1 MSSGSR
7 RIRNDPT
14 PNEETWWEVV
24 EIVAEDGKRYRVRWA
39 GKDPKTGKPWPL
51 SWVPNSHCSSEL
63 IKDWERKKGV
73 YSPAALLQH
82 THMLNHTAKK
92 ETPLASSSSLQVPV
106 ARSRP
111 TDNGSLT
118 KSSESPVRTT
128 HKRKRPSPSNADD
141 NYKPS
146 KKRKP
151 VSTIDSQPGGN
162 LERPSAHSH
171 HTPDRAP
178 PHPPFEEIEMWV
190 PTPTAKFGP
199 PKRKH
204 VAAKRRDPPPERHAY
219 SILSTATSVRT
230 QTPLT
235 VPKRPLS
242 ESQIIALREEE
253 EESQPQP
260 QHSVSRH
267 SPQLGS
273 PNRGPAPSD
282 PLQTFTGDASGE
294 GAGEVSQEVQDNR
307 PTGQLSAESQP
318 VGRNANTSHVSELRN
333 EADHLQDNAT
343 NLSIQEGREELEN
356 SPTLPGPTRKSLTKP
371 EVHAIIAPSTK
382 SPLPERSDPR
392 PVANATPSSVEQL
405 GPIKDGPLRRNTGTL
420 AERRASEARARL
432 ELLRRAASNSTGN
445 LVEGQSSTSI
455 SPRNIT
461 QPPPHVVL
469 KQVLNGLESPTQSQA
484 VAMENSKIRR
494 IPSEPR
500 EAGPSVEPRE
510 RMATRGKSDQHVD
523 IGAANVSP
531 RDNEPSSVP
540 PTTQGSTQS
549 QPPNASPQ
557 ASLGSQLAAALD
569 LLHTKSEEISE
580 LQAQMNALREQPTNG
595 KVNPGDKRA
604 GSEPPF
610 STQGTDHVAAGVQT
624 DQEKEAQAAFD
635 LERAQWSEEK
645 TALQSETDALR
656 ADKAQAL
663 TDVEFFREQYQRASA
678 FASTTRSENEEL
690 LARATLAES
699 QSVNGIAMIRAT
711 FEGRVD
717 KLETEV
723 RKYKALSEMLIERAR
738 RTDDDVRYRAAIA
751 PEFEREYQLLHRQ
764 FEEREA
770 ELDEIKD
777 ELRAE
782 KKVNVRL
789 RRLVARLKA
798 EGQANGGSS
807 HERKAPSKSSD
818 DEDYVPGT
826 SPSSSPP
833 IENSSRSSPRDRQQ
847 EVHGPN
853 NEEDVTMLTD
863 QDVERL
869 AGDDSASRSNDDMV
883 YLCWW
888 RSGEHMGSCDT
899 VVTSKKASHP
909 LHCDA
914 CADSRRNYTS
924 MYFHTTLPVIEIQ
937 LSLLG

>member
-7 RIRNDPT
+7 RVQNDPA
-14 PNEETWWEVV
+14 PDEETWWEVV
-24 EIVAEDGKRYRVRWA
+24 EIVAEDGKRYKVRWA
-39 GKDPKTGKPWPL
+39 GRDPKTGKPWPL

-63 IKDWERKKGV
+63 IKEWERKKGV
-73 YSPAALLQH
+73 YSPTALLQH

-92 ETPLASSSSLQVPV
+92 EPPLASSSSLQVPI
-106 ARSRP
+106 ARICL
-111 TDNGSLT
+111 TDRGSLT
-118 KSSESPVRTT
+118 KSSESPVRPA
-128 HKRKRPSPSNADD
+128 HKRKHPSPSNADD
-141 NYKPS
+141 NSKPS

-151 VSTIDSQPGGN
+151 VSVIDSQSGGN
-162 LERPSAHSH
+162 LKRPSAHSL
-171 HTPDRAP
+171 HTPDRDDSPGGAP

-190 PTPTAKFGP
+190 PSPTAKFGP
-199 PKRKH
+199 PKRKP
-204 VAAKRRDPPPERHAY
+204 VTAKRRDPERHVD
-219 SILSTATSVRT
+219 SIVSTATSGRS
-230 QTPLT
+230 QNSLA

-242 ESQIIALREEE
+242 KSQIIALREEE

-267 SPQLGS
+267 SPQLRS
-273 PNRGPAPSD
+273 PNQGTAPSG
-282 PLQTFTGDASGE
+282 PLQTFTGDASGDGE
-294 GAGEVSQEVQDNR
+294 GAGEDPQEVQDNH
-307 PTGQLSAESQP
+307 PTDQLCAESQP
-318 VGRNANTSHVSELRN
+318 VGRSAKTGYVSELRN
-333 EADHLQDNAT
+333 AADHLQDNAT
-343 NLSIQEGREELEN
+343 NPSIQGGCEDFER
-356 SPTLPGPTRKSLTKP
+356 SSTLPGPTRKSLTKP
-371 EVHAIIAPSTK
+371 EVHAIAPSTK

-392 PVANATPSSVEQL
+392 PIANSTPSSVGQL
-405 GPIKDGPLRRNTGTL
+405 GPIKDGPLRRNSGTL

-445 LVEGQSSTSI
+445 LVEGRSSTSI
-455 SPRNIT
+455 APQNTT

-469 KQVLNGLESPTQSQA
+469 KQVLNGLESPARSQA

-494 IPSEPR
+494 VPSEPR
-500 EAGPSVEPRE
+500 EAGLDVESRE
-510 RMATRGKSDQHVD
+510 GMATQGKSDQPVD
-523 IGAANVSP
+523 IGAANTSP
-531 RDNEPSSVP
+531 RDNEPVP
-540 PTTQGSTQS
+540 PTTQGSTQT
-549 QPPNASPQ
+549 QPPDASSQ
-557 ASLGSQLAAALD
+557 ASLGSQLAAALG
-569 LLHTKSEEISE
+569 LLHKKSEEISE
-580 LQAQMNALREQPTNG
+580 LQAQMNALREQPNG

-604 GSEPPF
+604 GSEQPF
-610 STQGTDHVAAGVQT
+610 STRETDHVAVGVQT

-635 LERAQWSEEK
+635 LERARWSEEK

-678 FASTTRSENEEL
+678 FASSTRSENEEL

-699 QSVNGIAMIRAT
+699 QSANGIAMIRAT

-717 KLETEV
+717 KLEAEV
-723 RKYKALSEMLIERAR
+723 RKYKTLSEMLIERAR
-738 RTDDDVRYRAAIA
+738 RTDDDVRYRAAVA
-751 PEFEREYQLLHRQ
+751 PEFEREYQLLLRR

-798 EGQANGGSS
+798 ERQANGRSS
-807 HERKAPSKSSD
+807 HEREASSKSSD

-847 EVHGPN
+847 EAHGSN

-888 RSGEHMGSCDT
+888 RSGEHMGSCDV
-899 VVTSKKASHP
+899 VVTSKKELHEHVLSHH
-909 LHCDA
+909 LTCH
-914 CADSRRNYTS
+914 
-924 MYFHTTLPVIEIQ
+924 
-937 LSLLG
+937 